1 MNAPREVQYPPMAQL
16 PEQVRCSSLISAP
29 LGGKGPYSAGEQI
42 QFPLVKYGFLVPTAG
57 YITAKVKVSGTIAT
71 NAGEL
76 LSIPAQSWIS
86 RSDVFI
92 NSVGVDTIQNYG
104 AVSNMLLHS
113 KMNTA
118 QKWGLSA
125 PFGLRVTNGNCNAV
139 DSNVIPVQGSTDVTE
154 FQIAI
159 PLNNIL
165 SNCEKYCPLSFGE
178 TRIVLQV
185 ADLANIACK
194 VNDGSAIDST
204 ASLSLDEVQYHYDI
218 VEFGSAME
226 SAILSAQAPDGIIA
240 LKSQSYASS
249 TAQINSGTQGYLEI
263 PTALSLRSI
272 KSCYALF
279 NRTDRYRQFASYD
292 PTNGNGSVQFTI
304 ASQVFPPAPL
314 DAKNHK
320 TSVVLEHAHAI
331 HGTKN
336 SPEMTNSSL
345 SALNFRNH
353 DVGYGSDPSSDLS
366 KAYFGV
372 SVEKIDGSYLMT
384 GVSSQN
390 SNATTRINLNSA
402 TTTALNLMSVYNHDA
417 ILYFDLVNRS
427 VSVAK

>member
-29 LGGKGPYSAGEQI
+29 LGGKGAYSSGEQI

-57 YITAKVKVSGTIAT
+57 YVTCKIKVSGAIAT
-71 NAGEL
+71 TAGEL
-76 LSIPAQSWIS
+76 LSIPAQSWIT

-104 AVSNMLLHS
+104 AVSSMLLHS

-118 QKWGLSA
+118 QKWSLSA
-125 PFGLRVTNGNCNAV
+125 PFGLRCTAGNSNAV
-139 DSNVIPVQGSTDVTE
+139 DSNALPVQTANDVTE
-154 FQIAI
+154 FQVAI

-165 SNCEKYCPLSFGE
+165 SNCEKYVPLSFGE

-185 ADLANIACK
+185 ADLANVACK
-194 VNDGSAIDST
+194 ANGSAIDST
-204 ASLSLDEVQYHYDI
+204 ASLSIDEVQYHYDI

-226 SAILSAQAPDGIIA
+226 GAILSSQAPDGIIA
-240 LKSQSYASS
+240 VKSQSYASS
-249 TAQINSGTQGYLEI
+249 TAQINSGTQGFLEI

-272 KSCYALF
+272 KSCFALF
-279 NRTDRYRQFASYD
+279 NRTDRYKQFASYD
-292 PTNGNGSVQFTI
+292 PTNGDGSVQFTI
-304 ASQVFPPAPL
+304 AGQTYPPAPL
-314 DAKNHK
+314 DTKNHK
-320 TSVVLEHAHAI
+320 TSVVLELAHAI

-345 SALNFRNH
+345 STLNFRNH
-353 DVGYGSDPSSDLS
+353 NVAQGSDPTNDLS

-372 SVEKIDGSYLMT
+372 STEKIDGSYMMT

-390 SNATTRINLNSA
+390 SNATTRINLNQASA
-402 TTTALNLMSVYNHDA
+402 VALNLLSVYNHDA

>member
-29 LGGKGPYSAGEQI
+29 LGGKGAYSAGEQI

-57 YITAKVKVSGTIAT
+57 YVTAKVKVSGAIAT
-71 NAGEL
+71 TAGEL

-104 AVSNMLLHS
+104 SVSSMLLHS

-139 DSNVIPVQGSTDVTE
+139 DSNELPVQASGATKE

-194 VNDGSAIDST
+194 ANGSAIDST

-272 KSCYALF
+272 KSCFALF
-279 NRTDRYRQFASYD
+279 NRTDRYKQFASYD

-304 ASQVFPPAPL
+304 AGNTYPPAPL
-314 DAKNHK
+314 DTKNHK

-336 SPEMTNSSL
+336 SPDMTNSSL
-345 SALNFRNH
+345 SANNFRNH
-353 DVGYGSDPSSDLS
+353 DVAQGSDPTNDLS

>member
-1 MNAPREVQYPPMAQL
+1 MNVPREVQYPPMAQL
-16 PEQVRCSSLISAP
+16 PEQVRCNSLIAAP
-29 LGGKGPYSAGEQI
+29 LGGKGAYSSGEQI
-42 QFPLVKYGFLVPTAG
+42 QIPLVKYGFLVPTAG
-57 YITAKVKVSGTIAT
+57 YITAKVKVSGVIAT
-71 NAGEL
+71 SAGEL

-92 NSVGVDTIQNYG
+92 NSVGVDTINNYG
-104 AVSNMLLHS
+104 AVSSFLLHS

-118 QKWGLSA
+118 QKWALSA
-125 PFGLRVTNGNCNAV
+125 PFGTRATAGNCNAV
-139 DSNVIPVQGSTDVTE
+139 DSNALPVQGANDTTE

-165 SNCEKYCPLSFGE
+165 SNCEKYVPLQFGE

-185 ADLANIACK
+185 ADLANVACK
-194 VNDGSAIDST
+194 ADGSAIDST
-204 ASLSLDEVQYHYDI
+204 ASLSIDEVQYHYDV
-218 VEFGSAME
+218 VEFGSSME
-226 SAILSAQAPDGIIA
+226 SAILSSQAPDGVIA

-272 KSCYALF
+272 KSCFALF
-279 NRTDRYRQFASYD
+279 NRTDRYKQFSSYD

-304 ASQVFPPAPL
+304 AGETYPPAPL
-314 DAKNHK
+314 DTKNHK
-320 TSVVLEHAHAI
+320 TSVVLELAHAI

-345 SALNFRNH
+345 STLNFRNH
-353 DVGYGSDPSSDLS
+353 DVAQGSDPTNDLS

-390 SNATTRINLNSA
+390 SQATTRISLNDA

-417 ILYFDLVNRS
+417 ILYFDLANRS
-427 VSVAK
+427 VAVAK